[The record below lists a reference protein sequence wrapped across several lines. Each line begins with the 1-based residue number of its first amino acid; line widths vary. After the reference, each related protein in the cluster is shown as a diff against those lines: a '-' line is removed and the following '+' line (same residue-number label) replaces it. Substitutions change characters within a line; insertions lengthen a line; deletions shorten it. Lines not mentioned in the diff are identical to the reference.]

1 MVHGKKDNN
10 ITGGL
15 FPDNKQEQND
25 VIQPVLLPLPF
36 SKTFDYKIPSS
47 TPLEVGSYVLV
58 PFGPRQLIGVVWG
71 EAIDNPEVPRHKL
84 KPILEAYDFT
94 PMSEEQRKFIIW
106 AATYTMS
113 TWGHVLKLSISV
125 REALEK
131 PKKITACYLNPKFNS
146 FNQKLT
152 EKRASVVDYLKQQK
166 SAQPTSIVKE
176 VCNVSQAVI
185 KGMVDKKIIKYTM
198 IEPEFEQHFSVSGF
212 KKVELNDAQQKAV
225 DECLEIFEEEDYS
238 VTLLDGVTGSGKT
251 EVYFELIEKQILDK
265 KQSLVLLPEI
275 ALTQQIL
282 TRFEKRFG
290 QAPVVWHSGLTPA
303 QRRDNWRR
311 IARGDAKVVIGARS
325 ALFLPYKNLNLIVID
340 EEHDPV
346 YKQEEG
352 VMYHARDMAVIRSKF
367 THSHLLLV
375 SATPS
380 LETVANIEE
389 GKYNVLHLPSRYG
402 VATMPDIHLI
412 DLRQDR
418 PQKGKSISPTLQDV
432 LKKTFERKEQS
443 LLFLN
448 RRGYAPL
455 TLCGDCGYRIACEN
469 CSSWM
474 TKHKRFNRLQCHH
487 CGFAM
492 PMPEDCP
499 ECGSVD
505 SFTSVGPGV
514 EKMVEEVREI
524 LPLAKIVVF
533 SSDNMQD
540 PEILKNTL
548 QQIQKGKF
556 DVLVGTQMLAKGH
569 HFPLLTTVGI
579 IDADSGLSGGDLR
592 ASERTFQLLHQ
603 VSGRAGRAQKK
614 GHVYIQTRQM
624 DSAIIQALKKG
635 DRDSFVDAEL
645 DAREES
651 DMPPFTRLVSII
663 VSGEEQDYV
672 QSFAKMMAMKAPTS
686 DQYIIYGPAPAI
698 LERLRGQYRYRF
710 LVKSAKTFNIQKLI
724 KFWLDHIGNDNK
736 IRIQID
742 VDPQSFY

>member
-1 MVHGKKDNN
+1 MSSD
-10 ITGGL
+10 L
-15 FPDNKQEQND
+15 FGEKETQAELI
-25 VIQPVLLPLPF
+25 IQPVLLPLPF
-36 SKTFDYKIPSS
+36 SKTFDYKIPSGK
-47 TPLEVGSYVLV
+47 PLMPGSYVLV

-71 EAIDNPEVPRHKL
+71 DPVDSAEVPVKKL
-84 KPILEAYDFT
+84 KPILESFDFT
-94 PMSEEQRKFIIW
+94 PMSDEHRKFITW
-106 AATYTMS
+106 AANYTM
-113 TWGHVLKLSISV
+113 TPWGNVLKLSISV

-131 PKKITACYLNPKFNS
+131 PKKITACYLNPNFNA
-146 FNQKLT
+146 FKEKLT
-152 EKRASVVDYLKQQK
+152 EKRARVVDYLKGNRQ
-166 SAQPTSIVKE
+166 AQPTTIVRE
-176 VCNVSQAVI
+176 VCDVSHAVL
-185 KGMVDKKIIKYTM
+185 KGMKDKNIIKYTM
-198 IEPEFEQHFSVSGF
+198 IEPEFEQTFSKNSF

-225 DECLEIFEEEDYS
+225 DTCLEIFEEEEYS

-251 EVYFELIEKQILDK
+251 EVYFDLIEKQILSG

-290 QAPVVWHSGLTPA
+290 QAPTLWHSALTPA

-311 IARGDAKVVIGARS
+311 IASGEAKVVIGARS
-325 ALFLPYKNLNLIVID
+325 ALFLPYEDLNLIVID
-340 EEHDPV
+340 EEHDAV

-352 VMYHARDMAVIRSKF
+352 VLYHARDMAVVRSKF
-367 THSHLLLV
+367 TKSHLLLV

-380 LETVANIEE
+380 LETIANIEE
-389 GKYNVLHLPSRYG
+389 GKYNVIELPSRYG
-402 VATMPDIHLI
+402 QATMPDIHLI
-412 DLRQDR
+412 DLTKDK
-418 PQKGKSISPTLQDV
+418 PQKGYSIAPTLQQA
-432 LKKTFERKEQS
+432 LKDTFERKEQS

-455 TLCGDCGYRIACEN
+455 TLCFECGYRIACQN
-469 CSSWM
+469 CSAWM

-487 CGFAM
+487 CGYVE

-514 EKMVEEVREI
+514 ERMVEEVREL

-624 DSAIIQALKKG
+624 ESSIIKALKKG
-635 DRDSFVDAEL
+635 DRESFIDAEL
-645 DAREES
+645 DAREEA
-651 DMPPFTRLVSII
+651 DMPPFTRLVSLI
-663 VSGEEQDYV
+663 VSGENQDYV
-672 QSFAKMMAMKAPTS
+672 QGYAKMMAMHAPTS
-686 DQYIIYGPAPAI
+686 DQYIIYGPAPAV

-710 LVKSAKTFNIQKLI
+710 LVKASKSFNIQKLI
-724 KFWLDHIGNDNK
+724 QFWLDTIGNDNK
-736 IRIQID
+736 VRIQVD